1 MYPSNS
7 SSTASSSGVT
17 QLEFN
22 QAMSDFKHMFP
33 DMEEDIIEAILRAN
47 NGVVDTTIDQL
58 LQINNETQEKKKRN
72 KAVAAINNNE
82 QHHQYN
88 SNIFIDDGHL
98 AAKTSNK
105 DLNFHHHHPN
115 NDQIDATSM
124 SNSLLSSSLKNHRI
138 ISSDSLR
145 YKYHWEPP
153 LLGELSKDFLR
164 IQLNETQRK
173 LTNFNVNNE
182 HTNLISSSF
191 LQQKMEQNKRN
202 RQITSMND
210 DPEMAQYLED
220 ERFAILLQNEEFVR
234 ELRMNQDFMSTL
246 DADNNSSGGHYS
258 GSSIP
263 SSNTTA
269 GGVADLTQ
277 ASNFLDSDAIFK
289 ERLRNMGKLSKK
301 KFTQIARLFSGR
313 MRKNF
318 KQLDNGGSGGS
329 GGTISTGT
337 NRENQYFYQDL
348 NNENYEDTTA
358 LPSSSSSTSTNN
370 DHQQHNHQQQQHHNH
385 HQHHHHHHHNHQ
397 DHSKI

>member
-7 SSTASSSGVT
+7 SSSSGVT

-72 KAVAAINNNE
+72 KTAAAINNVE
-82 QHHQYN
+82 QHHPYN
-88 SNIFIDDGHL
+88 SNNIFIDDGHL
-98 AAKTSNK
+98 AAKTPNK
-105 DLNFHHHHPN
+105 DLNFHHHPN

-124 SNSLLSSSLKNHRI
+124 LNSLPLKNHHRI
-138 ISSDSLR
+138 SPDSLR
-145 YKYHWEPP
+145 YKYHWQPP
-153 LLGELSKDFLR
+153 ILGELSKDFLR
-164 IQLNETQRK
+164 IQLNETQKK

-263 SSNTTA
+263 NSNTTT

-318 KQLDNGGSGGS
+318 KQLDNGGGAGAG
-329 GGTISTGT
+329 GGTLSTGT

-348 NNENYEDTTA
+348 NNENYEDTA
-358 LPSSSSSTSTNN
+358 LPSSSSTTTSN
-370 DHQQHNHQQQQHHNH
+370 DHQQQ
-385 HQHHHHHHHNHQ
+385 
-397 DHSKI
+397 

>member
-7 SSTASSSGVT
+7 SSSSGVT

-72 KAVAAINNNE
+72 K
-82 QHHQYN
+82 
-88 SNIFIDDGHL
+88 
-98 AAKTSNK
+98 
-105 DLNFHHHHPN
+105 
-115 NDQIDATSM
+115 
-124 SNSLLSSSLKNHRI
+124 
-138 ISSDSLR
+138 
-145 YKYHWEPP
+145 
-153 LLGELSKDFLR
+153 
-164 IQLNETQRK
+164 
-173 LTNFNVNNE
+173 
-182 HTNLISSSF
+182 
-191 LQQKMEQNKRN
+191 KMEQNKRN

-246 DADNNSSGGHYS
+246 DADNNSSSGGHYS
-258 GSSIP
+258 GSS
-263 SSNTTA
+263 NTTGV
-269 GGVADLTQ
+269 GGVNDQTQ

-318 KQLDNGGSGGS
+318 KQLDNGGGAGAG
-329 GGTISTGT
+329 GGTLSTGT

-348 NNENYEDTTA
+348 NNENYEDTA
-358 LPSSSSSTSTNN
+358 LPSSSSTSN
-370 DHQQHNHQQQQHHNH
+370 DHHQQQHHNH
-385 HQHHHHHHHNHQ
+385 HHHHHHHHSHHNHQ
-397 DHSKI
+397 DHS